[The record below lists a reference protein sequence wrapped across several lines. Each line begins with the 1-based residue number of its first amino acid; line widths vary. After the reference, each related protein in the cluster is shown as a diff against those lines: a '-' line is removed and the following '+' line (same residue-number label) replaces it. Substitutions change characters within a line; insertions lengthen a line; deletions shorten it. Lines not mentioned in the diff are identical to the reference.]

1 VTPIAFAHWCAYQA
15 RIKISGEKLRAK
27 LVATVRTVLQ
37 VHQVARILPQV
48 ARQGPTRVALPN
60 VNPAIPAS
68 TTTYRVK
75 RPWQVAKAV
84 VLASTTIKPVNAGA
98 KSAVQE
104 HSTIKRLQLA
114 AKNVVRASTTR
125 KQINR
130 LSPVVKNAKLAGTT
144 TKRLCLT
151 ARNARL
157 ASTTTK
163 RLQWVAKNAV
173 RASTTIKP
181 VKHRWPIAKNVPRAT
196 TTPKPLNPSAK
207 NAALAH
213 TTRNC
218 RRFVVNHAILASTWT
233 NLVPLLVFLVPWG
246 NTTTKKENHRKNTI
260 ANIVERASTTI
271 NCLLHLVNCAGR
283 ASTTTSTAKRRNPRP
298 ANIAAWES
306 TVIGWGN
313 CLKPAVNFARP
324 GRTCPRTASLA
335 MKILFVHIPT
345 AGSSVHSQQK

>member
-1 VTPIAFAHWCAYQA
+1 MTTVVVVVVVVGTSFLRWQLVKQERRRLDGVIRRRTSYHRWIFLPGVFLFLLDSTCGSILPRQISSCATVTPIAFAHWCAYQA

-173 RASTTIKP
+173 RASTTIK
-181 VKHRWPIAKNVPRAT
+181 
-196 TTPKPLNPSAK
+196 
-207 NAALAH
+207 
-213 TTRNC
+213 
-218 RRFVVNHAILASTWT
+218 
-233 NLVPLLVFLVPWG
+233 
-246 NTTTKKENHRKNTI
+246 
-260 ANIVERASTTI
+260 
-271 NCLLHLVNCAGR
+271 
-283 ASTTTSTAKRRNPRP
+283 
-298 ANIAAWES
+298 
-306 TVIGWGN
+306 
-313 CLKPAVNFARP
+313 
-324 GRTCPRTASLA
+324 
-335 MKILFVHIPT
+335 
-345 AGSSVHSQQK
+345 